1 MYAVLFKVTD
11 ETQEDKIEFS
21 ISNIYDKAGN
31 KLEDLSNNNTEEY
44 VIVDK
49 TAPTININNWKDL
62 TLKLEDTYVDEGATA
77 IDNIDGNISNKIE
90 VSYLYYDENG
100 KLYLPHPTEIK
111 LDKLGQ
117 FVIKYTV
124 NDNAG
129 NRREMARRIN
139 VVKNSDTSSIEDL
152 VSNKE

>member
-1 MYAVLFKVTD
+1 MYAVLFDVTD

-62 TLKLEDTYVDEGATA
+62 TLKLGLST
-77 IDNIDGNISNKIE
+77 
-90 VSYLYYDENG
+90 
-100 KLYLPHPTEIK
+100 
-111 LDKLGQ
+111 
-117 FVIKYTV
+117 F
-124 NDNAG
+124 
-129 NRREMARRIN
+129 
-139 VVKNSDTSSIEDL
+139 
-152 VSNKE
+152 